1 MNVVD
6 GVLKRRQASFLGPE
20 LELFLR
26 HTKLVQ
32 RERHGTNGETLRD
45 SQGKGSL
52 RQFPELR
59 VERGGTE
66 RDTAYC
72 RGIISIGQLEAESP
86 RRQPPPP
93 QAVSQPLADQPE
105 QRQNNLEI
113 VGICRQSMSQVKL

>member
-6 GVLKRRQASFLGPE
+6 GVLKRRQASFLSPE

-45 SQGKGSL
+45 GQGKGSL

-59 VERGGTE
+59 VESGGTKRE
-66 RDTAYC
+66 TAYC
-72 RGIISIGQLEAESP
+72 RGIISIGELGADSA
-86 RRQPPPP
+86 RRQAPPP

-113 VGICRQSMSQVKL
+113 VGIGRQSMSQVKL